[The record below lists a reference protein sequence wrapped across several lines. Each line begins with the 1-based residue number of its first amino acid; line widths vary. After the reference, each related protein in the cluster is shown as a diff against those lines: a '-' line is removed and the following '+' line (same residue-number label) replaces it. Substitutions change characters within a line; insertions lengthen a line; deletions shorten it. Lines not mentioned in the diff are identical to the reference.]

1 MFPSSPREEEIL
13 MSRLEVVDLRK
24 SYGST
29 CVVDGLSFTVAA
41 GEIFGL
47 LGPNGAG
54 KTTTMSMIAGLLE
67 PDSGEVR
74 FDGRPLK
81 SLAKQD
87 RRFLGIAPQDLAIYP
102 ELSARENLEFFGKLY
117 GLRGSELQKRCGE
130 VLDQIGLSEQAD
142 RDCGH
147 FSGGMKRRLNFGVA
161 LIHRPQLLILD
172 EPTVGVDP
180 QSRSYLLD
188 CVRQEAS
195 RGMAVIYASHYMEEV
210 SAICNRVAIMDH
222 GRRLAM
228 GSLDELLGQVQQELA
243 LRVRRLSD
251 NARERLKNLIAPN
264 GSQNDDESRLVLHRS
279 VVGADAD
286 GLIRELRR
294 VLEIL
299 DSEKSEL
306 VSVET
311 NQSNLERLFL
321 ELTGRS
327 LRD

>member
-1 MFPSSPREEEIL
+1 
-13 MSRLEVVDLRK
+13 MSRLEVVELRK
-24 SYGST
+24 SYGSVR
-29 CVVDGLSFTVAA
+29 VVDGVSFTVAS
-41 GEIFGL
+41 GEVFGL

-67 PDSGEVR
+67 ADSGEVR
-74 FDGRPLK
+74 FDGRLIK
-81 SLAKQD
+81 ALTNQD
-87 RRFLGIAPQDLAIYP
+87 RQFLGIAPQDLAIYP

-117 GLRGSELQKRCGE
+117 GLRGAELKTRCGE

-142 RDCGH
+142 RDSGH

-188 CVRQEAS
+188 CVRHEAS

-210 SAICNRVAIMDH
+210 SAICDRVAIVDH
-222 GRRLAM
+222 GRRIAM
-228 GSLDELLGQVQQELA
+228 GSLDELLGQMQQELA

-251 NARERLKNLIAPN
+251 AARERLGNLIESDSASN
-264 GSQNDDESRLVLHRS
+264 GDESRLVLHRS
-279 VVGADAD
+279 AGAANTD
-286 GLIRELRR
+286 GLISELRR
-294 VLEIL
+294 VLDIL

-306 VSVET
+306 ISVET
-311 NQSNLERLFL
+311 SQSSLERLFL
-321 ELTGRS
+321 ELTGHS

>member
-1 MFPSSPREEEIL
+1 

-24 SYGST
+24 SYGSVR
-29 CVVDGLSFTVAA
+29 VVDGVSFTAEA
-41 GEIFGL
+41 GEVFGL

-54 KTTTMSMIAGLLE
+54 KTTTMSIIAGLLE
-67 PDSGEVR
+67 SDSGEVR
-74 FDGRPLK
+74 FDGQPIK
-81 SLAKQD
+81 SLTKHD

-117 GLRGSELQKRCGE
+117 GLRGSELKTRCGE
-130 VLDQIGLSEQAD
+130 VLDQIGLSEHAD
-142 RDCGH
+142 RDSGH

-180 QSRSYLLD
+180 QSRSHLLD
-188 CVRQEAS
+188 CVRHEAS

-210 SAICNRVAIMDH
+210 SAICDRVAIMDH
-222 GRRLAM
+222 GRRLAL
-228 GSLDELLGQVQQELA
+228 GSLDELLGQVQQELT

-251 NARERLKNLIAPN
+251 NARERLTNLIAPN
-264 GSQNDDESRLVLHRS
+264 GSHSDGELRLVLHRS
-279 VVGADAD
+279 AVGADAD

-299 DSEKSEL
+299 DSEKAEL

-311 NQSNLERLFL
+311 SQSNLERLFL
-321 ELTGRS
+321 ELTGHS

>member
-1 MFPSSPREEEIL
+1 
-13 MSRLEVVDLRK
+13 MSCLEVVELRK
-24 SYGST
+24 SYGSAR
-29 CVVDGLSFTVAA
+29 VVDGVSFTVEA

-67 PDSGEVR
+67 ADSGDVR
-74 FDGRPLK
+74 FDGRTLK
-81 SLAKQD
+81 SMPRPE
-87 RRFLGIAPQDLAIYP
+87 RRFLGIAPQELAIYP

-117 GLRGSELQKRCGE
+117 GLRGVALRQRCDE
-130 VLDQIGLSEQAD
+130 VLDQIGLNEHSE
-142 RDCGH
+142 RHSGH

-161 LIHRPQLLILD
+161 LMHRPQLLILD

-180 QSRSYLLD
+180 QSRSHLLE

-210 SAICNRVAIMDH
+210 SALCSRVAIMDR
-222 GRRLAM
+222 GVRLAM
-228 GSLDELLGQVQQELA
+228 GRLDELLGQMQQELA
-243 LRVRRLSD
+243 LRVRGLSAA
-251 NARERLKNLIAPN
+251 AREQLGGLIETNGSPN
-264 GSQNDDESRLVLHRS
+264 GDESRLVLHRS
-279 VVGADAD
+279 ESHSTGD
-286 GLIRELRR
+286 GLIGELRR
-294 VLEIL
+294 VLDVL
-299 DSEKSEL
+299 DAEKSEL

-321 ELTGRS
+321 ELTGRR

>member
-1 MFPSSPREEEIL
+1 
-13 MSRLEVVDLRK
+13 MSCLEVVELRK
-24 SYGST
+24 SYGSAR
-29 CVVDGLSFTVAA
+29 VVNGVSFTVEA

-67 PDSGEVR
+67 ADSGDVR
-74 FDGRPLK
+74 FDGRTLK
-81 SLAKQD
+81 SMSRDA

-117 GLRGSELQKRCGE
+117 GLRGTELKKRCDE
-130 VLDQIGLSEQAD
+130 VLDQIGLTEHAGRHS
-142 RDCGH
+142 GH

-161 LIHRPQLLILD
+161 LLHRPKLLILD

-180 QSRSYLLD
+180 QSRSHLLE
-188 CVRQEAS
+188 CVQQEAS

-222 GRRLAM
+222 GVRLAM
-228 GSLDELLGQVQQELA
+228 GRLDELLGQMQQKLA
-243 LRVRRLSD
+243 LRVRGLSAK
-251 NARERLKNLIAPN
+251 AREELSGLLESN
-264 GSQNDDESRLVLHRS
+264 GDVTGESRLILHRS
-279 VVGADAD
+279 ANTTS
-286 GLIRELRR
+286 GLIGELRR
-294 VLEIL
+294 VLDVL
-299 DSEKSEL
+299 DREKSEL
-306 VSVET
+306 ISVET

-321 ELTGRS
+321 ELTGHS

>member
-1 MFPSSPREEEIL
+1 
-13 MSRLEVVDLRK
+13 MSRLEVVELRK
-24 SYGST
+24 SYGSV
-29 CVVDGLSFTVAA
+29 CVVDGVSFTVAS
-41 GEIFGL
+41 GEVFGL

-67 PDSGEVR
+67 ADSGEVR
-74 FDGRPLK
+74 FDGRSIK
-81 SLAKQD
+81 SLSKQD
-87 RRFLGIAPQDLAIYP
+87 RRFLGIAPQDLAVYP

-117 GLRGSELQKRCGE
+117 GLRGAELQKRCGE

-142 RDCGH
+142 KHTGH

-161 LIHRPQLLILD
+161 LIHQPQLLILD

-180 QSRSYLLD
+180 QSRSYLLE
-188 CVRQEAS
+188 CVRHEAS

-210 SAICNRVAIMDH
+210 SAICDRVAIMDH
-222 GRRLAM
+222 GRRIAM
-228 GSLDELLGQVQQELA
+228 GSLNELFGQMQQELA
-243 LRVRRLSD
+243 LRVRRLSGS
-251 NARERLKNLIAPN
+251 ARERLGSLIESN
-264 GSQNDDESRLVLHRS
+264 GSPSGDESRLVLHRS
-279 VVGADAD
+279 AAAANSN

-299 DSEKSEL
+299 DSEVAEL

-311 NQSNLERLFL
+311 SQSSLERLFL
-321 ELTGRS
+321 ELTGHS

>member
-1 MFPSSPREEEIL
+1 

-24 SYGST
+24 SFGSV
-29 CVVDGLSFTVAA
+29 CVVDGVSFTVAS
-41 GEIFGL
+41 GEVFGL

-67 PDSGEVR
+67 ADSGEVR
-74 FDGRPLK
+74 FDGRSIK
-81 SLAKQD
+81 SLANDD

-117 GLRGSELQKRCGE
+117 GLRGAELKQRCGE
-130 VLDQIGLSEQAD
+130 VLDQIGLTEQAD
-142 RDCGH
+142 RHSGH

-161 LIHRPQLLILD
+161 LVHRPQLLILD

-188 CVRQEAS
+188 CVRHEAS

-210 SAICNRVAIMDH
+210 SAICDRVAIMDH
-222 GRRLAM
+222 GHRLAM
-228 GSLDELLGQVQQELA
+228 GSLDELLGQVQQGLA
-243 LRVRRLSD
+243 MRVRRLSD
-251 NARERLKNLIAPN
+251 GARERLGSLISSN
-264 GSQNDDESRLVLHRS
+264 GTPKGDESRLVLNRKVMS
-279 VVGADAD
+279 GNAD
-286 GLIRELRR
+286 GLVHELRR

-299 DSEKSEL
+299 DAENSEL
-306 VSVET
+306 VSIET
-311 NQSNLERLFL
+311 SQSNLERLFL
-321 ELTGRS
+321 ELTGHS

>member
-1 MFPSSPREEEIL
+1 
-13 MSRLEVVDLRK
+13 MSRLEVVELRK
-24 SYGST
+24 SYGSV
-29 CVVDGLSFTVAA
+29 CVVDGVSFTVAS

-67 PDSGEVR
+67 ADSGEVR
-74 FDGRPLK
+74 FDDRPIK
-81 SLAKQD
+81 SFTKQD

-117 GLRGSELQKRCGE
+117 GLCGMELKKRCGE
-130 VLDQIGLSEQAD
+130 VLDQIGLSEHAD
-142 RDCGH
+142 RDSGH

-188 CVRQEAS
+188 CVRHEAS

-210 SAICNRVAIMDH
+210 SAICDRVAIMDH
-222 GRRLAM
+222 GRRVAM
-228 GSLDELLGQVQQELA
+228 GSLSELLGQMQQELA

-251 NARERLKNLIAPN
+251 NARERLGNLIESN
-264 GSQNDDESRLVLHRS
+264 GSPSGEESRLVLHRS
-279 VVGADAD
+279 AGAAKTD
-286 GLIRELRR
+286 GLISELRR

-299 DSEKSEL
+299 DSEETEL

-311 NQSNLERLFL
+311 SQSSLERLFL
-321 ELTGRS
+321 ELTGHS

>member
-1 MFPSSPREEEIL
+1 

-24 SYGST
+24 SYGSVR
-29 CVVDGLSFTVAA
+29 VVDGVSFTVAS
-41 GEIFGL
+41 GEVFGL

-67 PDSGEVR
+67 ADSGEVR
-74 FDGRPLK
+74 FDGRSIKALT
-81 SLAKQD
+81 KQD
-87 RRFLGIAPQDLAIYP
+87 RQFLGIAPQDLAIYP

-117 GLRGSELQKRCGE
+117 GLRGAELKTRCGE

-142 RDCGH
+142 RDSGY

-188 CVRQEAS
+188 CVRHEAS

-210 SAICNRVAIMDH
+210 TAICDRVAIVDH
-222 GRRLAM
+222 GCRIAM
-228 GSLDELLGQVQQELA
+228 GSLDELLGQVQQELT
-243 LRVRRLSD
+243 LRVRRLSAV
-251 NARERLKNLIAPN
+251 ARQRLGNLIESN
-264 GSQNDDESRLVLHRS
+264 GDESRLVLHRS
-279 VVGADAD
+279 AGAANTD
-286 GLIRELRR
+286 GLVSELRR

-299 DSEKSEL
+299 DAEKSEL

-311 NQSNLERLFL
+311 SQSSLERLFL
-321 ELTGRS
+321 ELTGHS

>member
-1 MFPSSPREEEIL
+1 

-24 SYGST
+24 SYGSV
-29 CVVDGLSFTVAA
+29 CVVDGVSFTVAS
-41 GEIFGL
+41 GEVFGL

-54 KTTTMSMIAGLLE
+54 KTTTMSMISGLLE
-67 PDSGEVR
+67 ADSGEVR
-74 FDGRPLK
+74 FDGRSIK
-81 SLAKQD
+81 SLTQQD
-87 RRFLGIAPQDLAIYP
+87 RWFLGIAPQDLAIYP

-117 GLRGSELQKRCGE
+117 GFRGSELKKRCSE
-130 VLDQIGLSEQAD
+130 VLEQIGLSEQAD
-142 RDCGH
+142 RDSGH

-210 SAICNRVAIMDH
+210 SAICDRVAIMDH
-222 GRRLAM
+222 GRRLAL

-251 NARERLKNLIAPN
+251 YGCERLKNLIAPN
-264 GSQNDDESRLVLHRS
+264 GSQSEDEWRLVLHRS
-279 VVGADAD
+279 VVGSDAD

>member
-1 MFPSSPREEEIL
+1 

-24 SYGST
+24 SYGSV
-29 CVVDGLSFTVAA
+29 CVVDGVSFTVES

-54 KTTTMSMIAGLLE
+54 KTTTMSMIAGLLD

-74 FDGRPLK
+74 FGGRSIK
-81 SLAKQD
+81 SFMKQD

-117 GLRGSELQKRCGE
+117 GLHGTELQKRCGE

-142 RDCGH
+142 RHTGH

-161 LIHRPQLLILD
+161 LFHQPQLLILD

-180 QSRSYLLD
+180 QSRSHLLD
-188 CVRQEAS
+188 CVRHEAS

-210 SAICNRVAIMDH
+210 SAICDRVAIMDH

-228 GSLDELLGQVQQELA
+228 GRLNDLLGQVQQELA

-251 NARERLKNLIAPN
+251 NARERLGSWVASN
-264 GSQNDDESRLVLHRS
+264 GVPSGDESRLVLHRS
-279 VVGADAD
+279 AGDANAD
-286 GLIRELRR
+286 GLIGELRR

-306 VSVET
+306 VSVESS
-311 NQSNLERLFL
+311 QSSLERLFL
-321 ELTGRS
+321 ELTGHS

>member
-1 MFPSSPREEEIL
+1 
-13 MSRLEVVDLRK
+13 MSRLEVAELRK
-24 SYGST
+24 SYGSVS
-29 CVVDGLSFTVAA
+29 VVDGVSFTVAS

-67 PDSGEVR
+67 ADSGEVR
-74 FDGRPLK
+74 FDGRSIK
-81 SLAKQD
+81 SLTPQD

-117 GLRGSELQKRCGE
+117 GLRGTELKKRCGE
-130 VLDQIGLSEQAD
+130 VLDQIGLSEHAD

-161 LIHRPQLLILD
+161 LIHEPQLLILD

-188 CVRQEAS
+188 CVRHEAS

-210 SAICNRVAIMDH
+210 SAICDRVAIMDH
-222 GRRLAM
+222 GREIAM
-228 GSLDELLGQVQQELA
+228 GSLNELLGQMQQELA

-251 NARERLKNLIAPN
+251 NARERLGNWIESNGAPD
-264 GSQNDDESRLVLHRS
+264 GDESRLVLQRS
-279 VVGADAD
+279 SGAANTD
-286 GLIRELRR
+286 GLISELRR

-299 DSEKSEL
+299 DSEESEL

-311 NQSNLERLFL
+311 SQSSLERLFL
-321 ELTGRS
+321 KLTGHS

>member
-1 MFPSSPREEEIL
+1 
-13 MSRLEVVDLRK
+13 MSRLEVVELRK
-24 SYGST
+24 SYGSVR
-29 CVVDGLSFTVAA
+29 VVDGVSFTVAS
-41 GEIFGL
+41 GEVFGL

-67 PDSGEVR
+67 ADSGEVR
-74 FDGRPLK
+74 FDGRPIK
-81 SLAKQD
+81 SLTNQD
-87 RRFLGIAPQDLAIYP
+87 RQFLGIAPQDLAIYP

-117 GLRGSELQKRCGE
+117 GLRGTELKKRCGE

-142 RDCGH
+142 RDSGH

-188 CVRQEAS
+188 CVRHEAS

-210 SAICNRVAIMDH
+210 SAICDRVAIVDH
-222 GRRLAM
+222 GRRIAM
-228 GSLDELLGQVQQELA
+228 GSLDELLGQMQQELA

-251 NARERLKNLIAPN
+251 AARERLKNLIESDGASN
-264 GSQNDDESRLVLHRS
+264 GDESRLVLHRS
-279 VVGADAD
+279 AGAANAD
-286 GLIRELRR
+286 GLISELRR
-294 VLEIL
+294 VLDIL

-306 VSVET
+306 ISVET
-311 NQSNLERLFL
+311 SQSSLERLFL
-321 ELTGRS
+321 ELTGHS

>member
-1 MFPSSPREEEIL
+1 
-13 MSRLEVVDLRK
+13 MSRLEVVELRK
-24 SYGST
+24 SYGSV
-29 CVVDGLSFTVAA
+29 CVVDGVSFTVAS
-41 GEIFGL
+41 GEVFGL

-67 PDSGEVR
+67 ADSGEVR
-74 FDGRPLK
+74 FDDRPIK
-81 SLAKQD
+81 SLSKQD
-87 RRFLGIAPQDLAIYP
+87 RRFLGIAPQDLAVYP

-117 GLRGSELQKRCGE
+117 GLRGTELQKRCGE

-142 RDCGH
+142 KHTGH

-161 LIHRPQLLILD
+161 LIHQPQLLILD

-180 QSRSYLLD
+180 QSRSYLLE
-188 CVRQEAS
+188 CVRHEAS

-210 SAICNRVAIMDH
+210 SAICDRVAIMDH
-222 GRRLAM
+222 GRRIAM
-228 GSLDELLGQVQQELA
+228 GSLNELLGQMQQELA
-243 LRVRRLSD
+243 LRVRRLSG
-251 NARERLKNLIAPN
+251 NARERLGSLIESN
-264 GSQNDDESRLVLHRS
+264 GSPSGDESRLVLHRS
-279 VVGADAD
+279 AAAANSN

-299 DSEKSEL
+299 DSEVAEL

-311 NQSNLERLFL
+311 SQSSLERLFL
-321 ELTGRS
+321 ELTGHS

>member
-1 MFPSSPREEEIL
+1 

-24 SYGST
+24 SYGSV
-29 CVVDGLSFTVAA
+29 CVVDGVSFTVAS
-41 GEIFGL
+41 GEVFGL

-54 KTTTMSMIAGLLE
+54 KTTTMSIIAGLL
-67 PDSGEVR
+67 DADAGEVR
-74 FDGRPLK
+74 FDGRSLK
-81 SLAKQD
+81 SLTRLD

-102 ELSARENLEFFGKLY
+102 ELSARENLLFFGKLY
-117 GLRGSELQKRCGE
+117 GLRGAELQKRCSN
-130 VLDQIGLSEQAD
+130 VLDQIGLIEQAD
-142 RDCGH
+142 RHTGH

-161 LIHRPQLLILD
+161 LIHQPQLLILD

-210 SAICNRVAIMDH
+210 SAICDRVAIMDH
-222 GRRLAM
+222 GRRIAI

-243 LRVRRLSD
+243 LRVRRLTD
-251 NARERLKNLIAPN
+251 KARERLVGWITSN
-264 GSQNDDESRLVLHRS
+264 GSSNNDESRLVLHRS
-279 VVGADAD
+279 SGAANAD
-286 GLIRELRR
+286 GLVSELRR
-294 VLEIL
+294 VLEVL

-306 VSVET
+306 ISVET
-311 NQSNLERLFL
+311 SQSNLERLFL
-321 ELTGRS
+321 ELTGHS

>member
-1 MFPSSPREEEIL
+1 

-24 SYGST
+24 SYGSA
-29 CVVDGLSFTVAA
+29 CVVDSVSFTVAS
-41 GEIFGL
+41 GEVFGL

-67 PDSGEVR
+67 ADSGEVR
-74 FDGRPLK
+74 FDGRPIK
-81 SLAKQD
+81 SLTKQD

-102 ELSARENLEFFGKLY
+102 ELSARENLELFGKLY
-117 GLRGSELQKRCGE
+117 GLHGAQLKKRCGE

-161 LIHRPQLLILD
+161 LIHQPQLLILD

-195 RGMAVIYASHYMEEV
+195 RGIAVIYASHYMEEV
-210 SAICNRVAIMDH
+210 SAICDRVAIMDH
-222 GRRLAM
+222 GREIAM
-228 GSLDELLGQVQQELA
+228 GSLNELLGQMQQELA
-243 LRVRRLSD
+243 LRVRRLSN
-251 NARERLKNLIAPN
+251 NARERLGNWFESN
-264 GSQNDDESRLVLHRS
+264 GTLDGDESRLVLQRS
-279 VVGADAD
+279 NGAANTD
-286 GLIRELRR
+286 GLISELRR

-311 NQSNLERLFL
+311 SQSSLERLFL
-321 ELTGRS
+321 KLTGHS

>member
-1 MFPSSPREEEIL
+1 
-13 MSRLEVVDLRK
+13 MSRLEVVELRK
-24 SYGST
+24 SYGSV
-29 CVVDGLSFTVAA
+29 CVVDGVSFTVAS

-67 PDSGEVR
+67 ADSGEVR
-74 FDGRPLK
+74 FDGRSIK
-81 SLAKQD
+81 SLSKQD
-87 RRFLGIAPQDLAIYP
+87 RQFLGIAPQDLAVYP

-117 GLRGSELQKRCGE
+117 GLRGTELQKRCGE
-130 VLDQIGLSEQAD
+130 VLDQIGLSEQAEKHT
-142 RDCGH
+142 GH

-161 LIHRPQLLILD
+161 LIHQPQLLILD

-180 QSRSYLLD
+180 QSRSYLLE
-188 CVRQEAS
+188 CVRHEAS

-210 SAICNRVAIMDH
+210 SAICDRVAIMDH
-222 GRRLAM
+222 GRRIAM
-228 GSLDELLGQVQQELA
+228 GSLNELLGQMQQELA
-243 LRVRRLSD
+243 LRVRHLSG
-251 NARERLKNLIAPN
+251 NARERLGSLIESN
-264 GSQNDDESRLVLHRS
+264 GSPGGDESRLVLHRS
-279 VVGADAD
+279 AAAANSN

-299 DSEKSEL
+299 DSEVAEL

-311 NQSNLERLFL
+311 SQSSLERLFL
-321 ELTGRS
+321 ELTGHS

>member
-1 MFPSSPREEEIL
+1 

-24 SYGST
+24 SFGSV
-29 CVVDGLSFTVAA
+29 CVVDGVSFTVAS
-41 GEIFGL
+41 GEVFGL

-67 PDSGEVR
+67 ADSGEVR
-74 FDGRPLK
+74 FDGRSIK
-81 SLAKQD
+81 SLTNDD

-117 GLRGSELQKRCGE
+117 GLHGGDLKQRCGE
-130 VLDQIGLSEQAD
+130 VLDQIGLTEQAD
-142 RDCGH
+142 RHSGH

-188 CVRQEAS
+188 CVRHEAS
-195 RGMAVIYASHYMEEV
+195 RGMAVIYCSHYMEEV
-210 SAICNRVAIMDH
+210 SAICNRVAIIDH

-243 LRVRRLSD
+243 MRVRRLSD
-251 NARERLKNLIAPN
+251 AARERLANLIAPN
-264 GSQNDDESRLVLHRS
+264 GTANRDESRLVLNRS
-279 VVGADAD
+279 VMSGNAD
-286 GLIRELRR
+286 GLVHELRR

-299 DSEKSEL
+299 DAENSEL
-306 VSVET
+306 VSIET
-311 NQSNLERLFL
+311 SQSNLERLFL
-321 ELTGRS
+321 ELTGHS